1 MAELREF
8 VQHKKDFDANN
19 IQLVAIS
26 NDDPEHAKKVYEGP
40 AAKDWT
46 ILMDPGFKTGDAYGV
61 KQGDSV
67 ARTVVLI
74 DENGQEIFRQ
84 STSGIDESKLPDQVI
99 TAAKGKS

>member
-26 NDDPEHAKKVYEGP
+26 NDDPQHAKQVYEGP

-46 ILMDPGFKTGDAYGV
+46 ILMDPGFKTGADYRV
-61 KQGDSV
+61 KDGDSV
-67 ARTVVLI
+67 TRTVVLI
-74 DENGQEIFRQ
+74 DENGQEIYRQ
-84 STSGIDESKLPDQVI
+84 ATSGIDETKLPDQVI
-99 TAAKGKS
+99 AVAKGKS